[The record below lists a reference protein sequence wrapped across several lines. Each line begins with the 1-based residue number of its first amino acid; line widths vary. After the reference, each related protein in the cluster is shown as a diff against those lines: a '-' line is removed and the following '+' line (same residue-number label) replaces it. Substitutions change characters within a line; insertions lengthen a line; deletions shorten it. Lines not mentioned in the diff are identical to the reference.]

1 MKCVHKNDVIKNSTK
16 TIPKAI
22 FSYNVM
28 AWRSIQITLNP
39 E

>member
-1 MKCVHKNDVIKNSTK
+1 MRAQKRCNKKLNKN
-16 TIPKAI
+16 IPKAI